1 MDDPNFLKEYQIALK
16 TVINIFD
23 QWQLTDAER
32 QTFITDDVALVRLSR
47 VLNIYRLLGTTW
59 EPLRAAN
66 WLRAPNDHFKGK
78 SALEVISEA
87 DDGLEKVQQYLKYE
101 FQDLEEGSAF

>member
-1 MDDPNFLKEYQIALK
+1 MENLSASKELQVALK
-16 TVINIFD
+16 TVSNIFSE
-23 QWQLTDAER
+23 WQFSDPER
-32 QTFITDDVALVRLSR
+32 QAFLTDDVTLIRLSR
-47 VLNIYRLLGTTW
+47 ILNIYRLLGATW

-101 FQDLEEGSAF
+101 FQDLEEGSTS

>member
-1 MDDPNFLKEYQIALK
+1 MDNITTSKEFQIALK
-16 TVINIFD
+16 IANNIFD
-23 QWQLTDAER
+23 QWRLIEAER
-32 QTFITDDVALVRLSR
+32 IVLLTKDVTLTRLSR
-47 VLNIYRLLGTTW
+47 VLNIYRLLGATW

-87 DDGLEKVQQYLKYE
+87 DDGYSGQVFLERY
-101 FQDLEEGSAF
+101 